1 MSQSRSD
8 LIDVECPC
16 CEAKLRIDPATQ
28 AVISHVAKERPRT
41 VEDLSVA
48 VNELKGEE
56 ARRDQLFAKQVEEQ
70 KSHQQVLDR
79 KFEELLQ
86 QAKDAPDLTPPT
98 KDIDLD

>member
-1 MSQSRSD
+1 MSQPRSD

-28 AVISHVAKERPRT
+28 AVISHVEKERPRV
-41 VEDLSVA
+41 VEDLTAA
-48 VNELKGEE
+48 VHKLKGES
-56 ARRDQLFAKQVEEQ
+56 ARRDQLFDKQVAEQ
-70 KSHQQVLDR
+70 KTHQQVLDR

>member
-1 MSQSRSD
+1 MIFIIGLVGVSTHIS
-8 LIDVECPC
+8 LV
-16 CEAKLRIDPATQ
+16 L
-28 AVISHVAKERPRT
+28 AVIFSSI
-41 VEDLSVA
+41 LSGLIISYFYKD
-48 VNELKGEE
+48 EISIKKKF
-56 ARRDQLFAKQVEEQ
+56 QKQVEEQ